1 MAFPTH
7 IDPTERRIISK
18 MVKDAL
24 AAGHSISVFDGEEW
38 PIERATDYGKITAEI
53 AATDETTLRF
63 FTREGG
69 AIGGVLLVHGNGA
82 EVISDHTANPETEAL
97 LAGAGA
103 IAEAA
108 NQ

>member
-1 MAFPTH
+1 MAFPIH
-7 IDPTERRIISK
+7 IDPTERRIINK

-38 PIERATDYGKITAEI
+38 PVKRGTDYGKITAEI

-63 FTREGG
+63 VTREGAVVG
-69 AIGGVLLVHGNGA
+69 SVLLVHGNGA
-82 EVISDHTANPETEAL
+82 EVISDHSANPEIEAL
-97 LAGAGA
+97 IAGAVA

-108 NQ
+108 DQ